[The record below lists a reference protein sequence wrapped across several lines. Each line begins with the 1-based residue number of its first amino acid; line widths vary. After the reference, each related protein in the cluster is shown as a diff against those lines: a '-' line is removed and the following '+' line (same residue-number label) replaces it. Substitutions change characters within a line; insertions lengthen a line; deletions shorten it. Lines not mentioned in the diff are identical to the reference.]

1 MRRADKGCKGIQE
14 RGKYMKKFEIIPLAL
29 KKIGRRK
36 VPQQWIE
43 ETVNRPDQTVD
54 GYGGRKVRQ
63 KKYIVDGKE
72 MLLRVVYEEKE
83 KLIVV
88 TAYLTSK
95 IKRYWR

>member
-1 MRRADKGCKGIQE
+1 
-14 RGKYMKKFEIIPLAL
+14 MKKFEIIPLAL

-54 GYGGRKVRQ
+54 GYRGRKVRQ

>member
-1 MRRADKGCKGIQE
+1 MSTRQ
-14 RGKYMKKFEIIPLAL
+14 KFEIIPLAL
-29 KKIGRRK
+29 KKIGQRK

-54 GYGGRKVRQ
+54 GYRRRKVRQ

-72 MLLRVVYEEKE
+72 MLLRVIYEEKE

-88 TAYLTSK
+88 TVYLTSK

>member
-1 MRRADKGCKGIQE
+1 
-14 RGKYMKKFEIIPLAL
+14 MKKFEIIPLAL

-36 VPQQWIE
+36 IPQQWIE

-54 GYGGRKVRQ
+54 GYRGRKVRQ
-63 KKYIVDGKE
+63 KKYIVGGKE